1 MTLQLY
7 FARRFFITFL
17 LVALIV
23 TGLIWMTDM
32 VEQLR
37 RYTTQNIGFG
47 RAAGL
52 AALNAPKNIYQVL
65 PILTIIAT
73 VTLFLRMARTSEL
86 VVTRAA
92 GRSALRSLGAPVFV
106 MGVLGVAAVT
116 MFNPMVAA
124 TSIRYEQ
131 VTSLLRGGSG
141 NVLSI
146 SAEGLWLRQSARIGQ
161 VVIHAKNSNAEG
173 TMLGD
178 VMFLGF
184 GEGAQ
189 PLYRIEADSAELS
202 PGSWTMT
209 NAKHWVLDSEGVPEA
224 SAQFFDVFT
233 LATDLTI
240 DQIRDSFGPPSSVAF
255 WDLPEFIARLERAG
269 FAARQHRVWFHMEL
283 ASPLFLISM
292 VLIGAGFTMRHTR
305 FGKTGL
311 MVLLAV
317 LMGFA
322 MFFLKTFAQVLG
334 DTGKIPV
341 VLAAWTPPIA
351 GVLLSLGLLLHTEDG

>member
-1 MTLQLY
+1 MTLQWY
-7 FARRFFITFL
+7 FARRFLITFG

-37 RYTTQNIGFG
+37 RYTNQHVGFSM
-47 RAAGL
+47 AAGL
-52 AALNAPKNIYQVL
+52 AALNAPKNLYQVL

-86 VVTRAA
+86 VITRAA
-92 GRSALRSLGAPVFV
+92 GRSALRSLSAPVLV
-106 MGVLGVAAVT
+106 MAVLGVLAVT
-116 MFNPMVAA
+116 VFNPIVA
-124 TSIRYEQ
+124 T
-131 VTSLLRGGSG
+131 TSLKYESITDRLRGGTG

-146 SAEGLWLRQSARIGQ
+146 SAEGLWLRQAASSGQ
-161 VVIHAKNSNAEG
+161 VVIHAKSSNDDG
-173 TMLGD
+173 TVLGD
-178 VMFLGF
+178 VTFLGF
-184 GEGAQ
+184 GDGAQ
-189 PLYRIEADSAELS
+189 PSYRIEAATAKLS
-202 PGSWTMT
+202 PGVWELT
-209 NAKHWVLDSEGVPEA
+209 NAKRWALLSSEVPEA
-224 SAQFFDVFT
+224 DAVFFET
-233 LATDLTI
+233 YSLETDLTI

-255 WDLPEFIARLERAG
+255 WDLPAFISRLERAG

-283 ASPLFLISM
+283 ASPLFLVSM

-311 MVLLAV
+311 MVLLAI

-341 VLAAWTPPIA
+341 VLAAWSPPVA

>member
-1 MTLQLY
+1 MTLQWY
-7 FARRFFITFL
+7 FARRFLITFGF
-17 LVALIV
+17 VALIV
-23 TGLIWMTDM
+23 AGLIWMTDM

-37 RYTTQNIGFG
+37 RYSSTDVGFG

-52 AALNAPKNIYQVL
+52 AALNAPKNVYQVL

-86 VVTRAA
+86 VITRAA
-92 GRSALRSLGAPVFV
+92 GRSALRILGAPVLV
-106 MGVLGVAAVT
+106 MGCLGGIAVT
-116 MFNPMVAA
+116 IFNPMVAA
-124 TSIRYEQ
+124 TSVRYDAI
-131 VTSLLRGGSG
+131 SNALRGGSG

-146 SAEGLWLRQSARIGQ
+146 SAEGLWLRQAARNGQ
-161 VVIHAKNSNAEG
+161 VVIYAKSSNLEG
-173 TMLGD
+173 TVLGD
-178 VMFLGF
+178 VTFLGF
-184 GEGAQ
+184 GDGAQ
-189 PLYRIEADSAELS
+189 PIYRLEAHSAELL
-202 PGSWTMT
+202 PGMWELTA
-209 NAKHWVLDSEGVPEA
+209 AKKWIFDSDLVPEA
-224 SAQFFDVFT
+224 TAQTFET
-233 LATDLTI
+233 YALRTDLTI
-240 DQIRDSFGPPSSVAF
+240 DQIRDSFGLPSSVAF

-269 FAARQHRVWFHMEL
+269 FAARQHRVWYHMEL
-283 ASPLFLISM
+283 ASPLFLVSM

-311 MVLLAV
+311 MVLLAI

-341 VLAAWTPPIA
+341 ILAAWTPPIA